1 MNVSLTP
8 ELEQY
13 IRRKVDSG
21 LYGNASE
28 VVREA
33 LRLLVGHEAG
43 VARRPRTEPP
53 QNQSVHA
60 ELKALERPLRERGLA
75 ALSLFGSTVRG
86 TARPD
91 SDVDV
96 LVDIDPDVRF
106 SLIDLVSVKDFLEDQ
121 LGRTVDV
128 VTREGLDPA
137 IRDRVIRE
145 ARAVF

>member
-8 ELEQY
+8 ELERY

-21 LYGNASE
+21 LYSNASE

-33 LRLLVGHEAG
+33 LRLLVGQETTSVGKSRHES
-43 VARRPRTEPP
+43 P
-53 QNQSVHA
+53 QNEKVHA
-60 ELKALERPLRERGLA
+60 ELKALEQPLRERGLK
-75 ALSLFGSTVRG
+75 ALALFGSTARG
-86 TARPD
+86 TSRPD
-91 SDVDV
+91 SDIDV
-96 LVDIDPDVRF
+96 LIDVAPNVKF
-106 SLIDLVSVKDFLEDQ
+106 SLIDLVSVKHFLEDR
-121 LGRTVDV
+121 LGREVDV

>member
-21 LYGNASE
+21 LYSNASE

-33 LRLLVGHEAG
+33 LRLLVGRETGNAG
-43 VARRPRTEPP
+43 RPRSEPP
-53 QNQSVHA
+53 QRDSVHA
-60 ELKALERPLRERGLA
+60 ELKALERPLRERGLS
-75 ALSLFGSTVRG
+75 ALALFGSTVRG

-96 LVDIDPDVRF
+96 LIDIEPDVRF
-106 SLIDLVSVKDFLEDQ
+106 SLVDLVSVKDFLEDR

-128 VTREGLDPA
+128 VTRQGLDPA

>member
-21 LYGNASE
+21 LYSNASE

-33 LRLLVGHEAG
+33 LRLLVGQETGNAGQPRREA
-43 VARRPRTEPP
+43 P
-53 QNQSVHA
+53 QSENIRA
-60 ELKALERPLRERGLA
+60 ELKALEKPLRERGLT
-75 ALSLFGSTVRG
+75 ALALFGSTARG
-86 TARPD
+86 SARPD

-96 LVDIDPDVRF
+96 LIDIAPDASF
-106 SLIDLVSVKDFLEDQ
+106 SLVDLVSVKHFLEDN
-121 LGRTVDV
+121 LRRKVDV
-128 VTREGLDPA
+128 VIREGLDPA

>member
-33 LRLLVGHEAG
+33 LRLLVGCETGSANRP
-43 VARRPRTEPP
+43 ARQPP
-53 QNQSVHA
+53 QTENILA
-60 ELKALERPLRERGLA
+60 ELKALEKPLRDRGLA
-75 ALSLFGSTVRG
+75 ALALFGSTVRG

-96 LVDIDPDVRF
+96 LIDVVPDVRF
-106 SLIDLVSVKDFLEDQ
+106 SLVDLVSVKDFLEDK
-121 LGRTVDV
+121 LGRTVDL

>member
-13 IRRKVDSG
+13 IRGKVESG

-33 LRLLVGHEAG
+33 LRLLVGREARNTG
-43 VARRPRTEPP
+43 QSRREPP
-53 QNQSVHA
+53 QTENIRA
-60 ELKALERPLRERGLA
+60 ELKALETPLRERGLT
-75 ALSLFGSTVRG
+75 ALALFGSTARG
-86 TARPD
+86 TSRPD

-96 LVDIDPDVRF
+96 LIDIAPDVSF
-106 SLIDLVSVKDFLEDQ
+106 SLVDLVSVKHFLEDN
-121 LGRTVDV
+121 LARKVDV
-128 VTREGLDPA
+128 VIREGLDPA

-145 ARAVF
+145 ARTVF

>member
-13 IRRKVDSG
+13 IRSKVDSG
-21 LYGNASE
+21 LYSNASE

-33 LRLLVGHEAG
+33 LRLLVGREPDGSGPSHRES
-43 VARRPRTEPP
+43 PRSENMHT
-53 QNQSVHA
+53 V
-60 ELKALERPLRERGLA
+60 LKALEMPLRERGLT
-75 ALSLFGSTVRG
+75 ALALFGSTVRG

-91 SDVDV
+91 SDVD
-96 LVDIDPDVRF
+96 LLIDVAPDVRF
-106 SLIDLVSVKDFLEDQ
+106 SLIDLVSVKDFLEDR
-121 LGRTVDV
+121 LGRKVDV
-128 VTREGLDPA
+128 VTREGLDPV

>member
-13 IRRKVDSG
+13 IRGKVDSG
-21 LYGNASE
+21 LYSNASE

-33 LRLLVGHEAG
+33 LRLLVGRETGSAG
-43 VARRPRTEPP
+43 RPQIQPP
-53 QNQSVHA
+53 QSESIRA
-60 ELKALERPLRERGLA
+60 ELKALEAPLRERGLA
-75 ALSLFGSTVRG
+75 GLALFGSTARG

-96 LVDIDPDVRF
+96 LVEVAPDARF
-106 SLIDLVSVKDFLEDQ
+106 SLVDLVSVKHFLEDK
-121 LGRTVDV
+121 LRRSVDV
-128 VTREGLDPA
+128 ITREGLDPA

>member
-21 LYGNASE
+21 LYSNASE

-33 LRLLVGHEAG
+33 LRLLVGRESGSASQSRHQS
-43 VARRPRTEPP
+43 P
-53 QNQSVHA
+53 QIDDILI

-75 ALSLFGSTVRG
+75 GLALFGSIARG

-91 SDVDV
+91 SDIDV
-96 LVDIDPDVRF
+96 LIDVAPNIRF
-106 SLIDLVSVKDFLEDQ
+106 SLVDLVSVKDFLEDR

>member
-8 ELEQY
+8 ELERY

-21 LYGNASE
+21 LYSNASE

-33 LRLLVGHEAG
+33 LRLLVGREAG
-43 VARRPRTEPP
+43 DAGRSAREPP
-53 QNQSVHA
+53 QSEQIQA
-60 ELKALERPLRERGLA
+60 KLKALEKPLRERGLTGLA
-75 ALSLFGSTVRG
+75 LFGSTARG
-86 TARPD
+86 TSRVD

-96 LVDIDPDVRF
+96 LIDIAPDVSF
-106 SLIDLVSVKDFLEDQ
+106 SLVDLVSVKHFLEDS
-121 LGRTVDV
+121 LGRKVDV
-128 VTREGLDPA
+128 VIREGLDSA

>member
-8 ELEQY
+8 ALEQY
-13 IRRKVDSG
+13 IRRKVESG
-21 LYGNASE
+21 LYSNASE

-33 LRLLVGHEAG
+33 LRLLVGQETGGAGQPRREAP
-43 VARRPRTEPP
+43 RRQTLD
-53 QNQSVHA
+53 A
-60 ELKALERPLRERGLA
+60 ELKALEKPLRERGLA
-75 ALSLFGSTVRG
+75 ALALFGSTARG
-86 TARPD
+86 ASRPD

-96 LVDIDPDVRF
+96 LIDIAPDVRF
-106 SLIDLVSVKDFLEDQ
+106 SLVDLVSVKHFLEDR
-121 LGRTVDV
+121 LGRKVDV

>member
-13 IRRKVDSG
+13 IRRKVESG

-33 LRLLVGHEAG
+33 LRLLVGREGEEAPQS
-43 VARRPRTEPP
+43 RYQPPRTEDID
-53 QNQSVHA
+53 A
-60 ELKALERPLRERGLA
+60 ALRTLEKPLRDRGLT
-75 ALSLFGSTVRG
+75 ALALFGSTARG
-86 TARPD
+86 TSRPD

-96 LVDIDPDVRF
+96 LIDIASGARF
-106 SLIDLVSVKDFLEDQ
+106 SLVDLVSVKQYLEDK
-121 LGRTVDV
+121 LGRKVDV

-145 ARAVF
+145 ARAIF

>member
-33 LRLLVGHEAG
+33 LRLLVGRETGSANRP
-43 VARRPRTEPP
+43 ARQPP
-53 QNQSVHA
+53 QTENILA
-60 ELKALERPLRERGLA
+60 ELKALEKPLRDRGLA
-75 ALSLFGSTVRG
+75 ALALFGSTAQG

-91 SDVDV
+91 SDVDL
-96 LVDIDPDVRF
+96 LVDVAPDMRF
-106 SLIDLVSVKDFLEDQ
+106 SLVDLVSVKDFLEDK

>member
-33 LRLLVGHEAG
+33 LRLLVGRDTDSSG
-43 VARRPRTEPP
+43 PSRREPP
-53 QNQSVHA
+53 RNENMHA
-60 ELKALERPLRERGLA
+60 ELKALEKPLRERGLT
-75 ALSLFGSTVRG
+75 ALALFGSTVRG

-91 SDVDV
+91 SDVD
-96 LVDIDPDVRF
+96 LLIDVAPDVRF
-106 SLIDLVSVKDFLEDQ
+106 SLVDLVSVKDFLEDR
-121 LGRTVDV
+121 LGRKVDV

-137 IRDRVIRE
+137 IRDRIIRE